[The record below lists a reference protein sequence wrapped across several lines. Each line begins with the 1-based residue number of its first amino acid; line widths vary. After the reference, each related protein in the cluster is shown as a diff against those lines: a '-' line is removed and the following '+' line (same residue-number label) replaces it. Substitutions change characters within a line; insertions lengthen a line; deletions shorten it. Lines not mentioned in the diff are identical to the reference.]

1 MADCDEM
8 TPAWRKST
16 RSNSGGCVEM
26 ALSDRVVLLRDS
38 KRPEGPV
45 LSVPP
50 GAWAALL
57 ARVRNLA
64 DMTPLTLAILH
75 VPAQG
80 LSSLE
85 RC

>member
-1 MADCDEM
+1 VADCDEM
-8 TPAWRKST
+8 TLAWRKST

-26 ALSDRVVLLRDS
+26 ALNNQVVLLRDS

-57 ARVRNLA
+57 AHVRDLA
-64 DMTPLTLAILH
+64 DMTP
-75 VPAQG
+75 
-80 LSSLE
+80 
-85 RC
+85 